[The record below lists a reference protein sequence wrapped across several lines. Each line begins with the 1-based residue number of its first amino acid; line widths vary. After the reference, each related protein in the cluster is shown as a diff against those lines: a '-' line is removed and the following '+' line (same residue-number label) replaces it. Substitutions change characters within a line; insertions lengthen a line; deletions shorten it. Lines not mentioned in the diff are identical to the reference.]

1 MIQSANRDAVLI
13 VISEEQPRK
22 LLERVLVSA
31 GFPVLQCSDRRSAEQ
46 LLTQRLPGLIIAN
59 ETLIDSDGVNFAAA
73 VTRDYPA
80 VPIMLLVQKDT
91 PELLKKAMRAGVSD
105 YMVLPLRVEE
115 AQKAVSESIERARRR
130 ETWVLEEARRAS
142 SSLQE
147 KLDEME
153 TLAGL
158 GRTITGTLDLDTI
171 LASVV
176 EAAVGLTGAEE
187 GSLLML
193 DAASGELYMR
203 AARNFQDDFVRTFR
217 MPVQDSLVSSVLQ
230 SGSPVLIN
238 EQTPQKIKTS
248 YLVHSLIYVPLKVK
262 NQIIGVLG
270 VDNRLQRQS
279 FQEHDVKI
287 LSAVAEYAVIAI
299 ENAHL
304 YEATNIERRKLETIL
319 GSIEDGVIVL
329 DQDQRLLMANG
340 QVQNSFTLQDQSW
353 QGHRYEEFFVQEDM
367 QALIE
372 NDLGT
377 RAEVSLADGRIF
389 DGLAVSIPEV
399 GTVVT
404 LHDITYLKKLDRIKS
419 EFVNTVSHDLRSPLT
434 AIMGYVELIE
444 RAGPVNELQ
453 KEFVRRVMGSVVNIT
468 RLVDDLLNLGRI
480 EAGFDVRK
488 DNIQMETLINL
499 SIDALRKRIREKELE
514 VAITAAPNLPAL
526 VGNPPQIRQM
536 VDHLLENAVKYTS
549 PGGTITIKLDSAQS
563 QMLVRITDNG
573 IGIPTQELGY
583 VYDKF
588 YRASN
593 IHPDS
598 QGSGL
603 GLAIVKSIVENHHGR
618 IWIDSTI
625 DRGTEVSV
633 VLPLAGG

>member
-1 MIQSANRDAVLI
+1 
-13 VISEEQPRK
+13 
-22 LLERVLVSA
+22 
-31 GFPVLQCSDRRSAEQ
+31 
-46 LLTQRLPGLIIAN
+46 
-59 ETLIDSDGVNFAAA
+59 
-73 VTRDYPA
+73 
-80 VPIMLLVQKDT
+80 
-91 PELLKKAMRAGVSD
+91 
-105 YMVLPLRVEE
+105 
-115 AQKAVSESIERARRR
+115 
-130 ETWVLEEARRAS
+130 RRAS

-340 QVQNSFTLQDQSW
+340 QIQNSFALQDQPW

-499 SIDALRKRIREKELE
+499 SID
-514 VAITAAPNLPAL
+514 
-526 VGNPPQIRQM
+526 
-536 VDHLLENAVKYTS
+536 
-549 PGGTITIKLDSAQS
+549 
-563 QMLVRITDNG
+563 
-573 IGIPTQELGY
+573 
-583 VYDKF
+583 
-588 YRASN
+588 
-593 IHPDS
+593 
-598 QGSGL
+598 
-603 GLAIVKSIVENHHGR
+603 
-618 IWIDSTI
+618 
-625 DRGTEVSV
+625 
-633 VLPLAGG
+633 